1 MSYFEDLSLRS
12 VWLATSGDDGKTWR
26 NEIEVPRLPQD
37 SQPDGEGAT
46 VADEFLAVHYADGM
60 PAIRTPD
67 NLTLVGIEHHN
78 YIFPPDWTP
87 DDVTNFWLSKPNSGA
102 RATLVALDYNP
113 AGTAA
118 PDQASV
124 VFKRTK
130 PNLI

>member
-26 NEIEVPRLPQD
+26 NEVEVARLPQD
-37 SQPDGEGAT
+37 SHPDGEGAN
-46 VADEFLAVHYADGM
+46 VADEFLAVSYPDGM

-78 YIFPPDWTP
+78 YIHPPEWTTGDP
-87 DDVTNFWLSKPNSGA
+87 AFWQSKPNSGA
-102 RATLVALDYNP
+102 RATLVVLDYNP
-113 AGTAA
+113 AGTAE

>member
-1 MSYFEDLSLRS
+1 VSYFEDLSLRS

-26 NEIEVPRLPQD
+26 NEVEVARLPEGQ
-37 SQPDGEGAT
+37 QPDGEGTNVQDA
-46 VADEFLAVHYADGM
+46 FLAVHYADGM

-78 YIFPPDWTP
+78 YIHPPDWSP
-87 DDVTNFWLSKPNSGA
+87 GSPIFWQSKPNSGA
-102 RATLVALDYNP
+102 RATLVVLDYNP
-113 AGTAA
+113 AGTAE